1 MVADAIRLPAG
12 SSLTG
17 QPLHLVSV
25 LASTADRH
33 QQLEMTRAYWRLTQ
47 AVAEYHF
54 CLDHSGRLERLK
66 PPSHNVAQPP
76 SAVEQWSTQPGA
88 AVPQGAEPASL
99 RLARASAA
107 AGLRRAELEATSAQY
122 ELARLMR
129 FAPGASL
136 PLPADQPHVGPYR
149 TNFHELFAGRT
160 PPEPAALMERLLPI
174 RREAVDA
181 QAAAVVAAEDVLAAA
196 GEQPAGDVTVIAT
209 CSQEV
214 LGQQRAMMH
223 TVCDYNRNIAE
234 YGLTVAGPA
243 TNPQALAAMLIAPVQ
258 PGSEPA
264 VARNVRSGGTG
275 GPMASPTQQPSP
287 GTPTLAPPRDAGKKN
302 EPTPAPPRYG
312 VRPTGGDEPTLAPPR
327 DRLQPVGKDEP
338 TLAPL
343 RDSLQPMGRNEPTPA
358 PPRQK
363 PRKEPASV
371 ENKPLVPVEQPA
383 GSPPAPQPRTANK
396 PVMPDQQ
403 PGATSEIAASPLY
416 PALAHATPA
425 ARAKQLTVAL
435 HWDRSLP
442 QGIGK
447 PMSLADCLLRDP
459 GTDRR
464 ATIEAYWRV
473 RQRAA
478 EYQVLVEQATLLEG
492 LMPVVLERRH
502 EPSGAAAMLRLKG
515 AQLATQASLGDA
527 HAALVEAQYAL
538 AMRIGA
544 TGEETWPLAST
555 IPHSGSYLL
564 RLDAQ
569 PQSIIE
575 SWPIRRLATT
585 IPALSASVQQHAAA
599 VVEADAARV
608 AAAEKYRLGGA
619 PIAQAID
626 AVTAQTQETLA
637 VLSVLT
643 DYNRAIAE
651 YVLTVMPPATPVGR
665 LVAALVVKP

>member
-1 MVADAIRLPAG
+1 
-12 SSLTG
+12 
-17 QPLHLVSV
+17 
-25 LASTADRH
+25 
-33 QQLEMTRAYWRLTQ
+33 
-47 AVAEYHF
+47 
-54 CLDHSGRLERLK
+54 
-66 PPSHNVAQPP
+66 
-76 SAVEQWSTQPGA
+76 
-88 AVPQGAEPASL
+88 
-99 RLARASAA
+99 
-107 AGLRRAELEATSAQY
+107 
-122 ELARLMR
+122 MR

-136 PLPADQPHVGPYR
+136 PLPADPPHVGPYR
-149 TNFHELFAGRT
+149 TNFQELFAGRT

-196 GEQPAGDVTVIAT
+196 GEQPTSDVAVIAT
-209 CSQEV
+209 CSQE
-214 LGQQRAMMH
+214 LLRQQRAMMH

-312 VRPTGGDEPTLAPPR
+312 VRPTGSDEPTLAPPR

-343 RDSLQPMGRNEPTPA
+343 RDSLEPMGRNEPTPA

-396 PVMPDQQ
+396 PVMGDQQ
-403 PGATSEIAASPLY
+403 QGATSEIAASPLY
-416 PALAHATPA
+416 PALVHATPA

-459 GTDRR
+459 GSDRR

-478 EYQVLVEQATLLEG
+478 EYQVLAEQVTLLEG
-492 LMPVVLERRH
+492 LMPVALERRN

-544 TGEETWPLAST
+544 TGEGAWPLAST
-555 IPHSGSYLL
+555 VPHSGSYLL

-585 IPALSASVQQHAAA
+585 IPALSESVQQHAAA

-619 PIAQAID
+619 PIEQAID
-626 AVTAQTQETLA
+626 GITAQTQETLA
-637 VLSVLT
+637 VLSALT

-651 YVLTVMPPATPVGR
+651 YVLTVMPPATPADR